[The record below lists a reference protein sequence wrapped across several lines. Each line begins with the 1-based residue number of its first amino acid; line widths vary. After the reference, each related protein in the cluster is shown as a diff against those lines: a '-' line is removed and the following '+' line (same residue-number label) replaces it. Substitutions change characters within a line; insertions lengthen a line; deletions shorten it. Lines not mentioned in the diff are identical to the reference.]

1 MKILALESS
10 AVACSVCLTE
20 DEELIAE
27 AYENSGLTHS
37 VTLLPMA
44 EEMLKNCGVK
54 LEDVD
59 VVAVAAG
66 PGSFTGLRI
75 GVSAAKGNG
84 AEIDYSGQALRQGL
98 YFGSYGMES
107 GGVRGE
113 PLPCHGR

>member
-66 PGSFTGLRI
+66 PGSFTGLRTVFF
-75 GVSAAKGNG
+75 GK
-84 AEIDYSGQALRQGL
+84 DYDG
-98 YFGSYGMES
+98 
-107 GGVRGE
+107 
-113 PLPCHGR
+113 